1 MIDGM
6 TTFEELGLDEAF
18 GDFGDAGQEPRRP
31 SPVLAAGAIV
41 AAAVLIAVGMLWA
54 RSAPVGAPDVAPPA
68 AIVPALASG
77 QEAVDVVPAAD
88 LVELTVTSPSTR
100 LLATTDYGTHYTALD
115 EDGDVCL
122 VTVSVGE
129 LPRETCATPSERL
142 ALTYANADD
151 ETVVMLAAT
160 SSPPPV
166 EDGWTEK
173 APNLYVRQP

>member
-1 MIDGM
+1 M
-6 TTFEELGLDEAF
+6 TTFEELDLDEAF

-31 SPVLAAGAIV
+31 SRVLAIGAIG
-41 AAAVLIAVGMLWA
+41 AAAALVVVGMLWA
-54 RSAPVGAPDVAPPA
+54 RSAPPGASEAAPPA

-77 QEAVDVVPAAD
+77 QQAADVVPASD
-88 LVELTVTSPSTR
+88 LVELSVTSPSTR

-129 LPRETCATPSERL
+129 LPRETCAAPSERL

-151 ETVVMLAAT
+151 ETVVMLAAA

-166 EDGWTEK
+166 EDGWAEK